1 MIRTH
6 QEVRMAK
13 DGEEGN
19 ELCYGFFK
27 KVSGCQL
34 FKGSSLAPKSWKFC
48 NIFAAL

>member
-13 DGEEGN
+13 DGEDGN

-27 KVSGCQL
+27 KSVWVPVIQR
-34 FKGSSLAPKSWKFC
+34 FKFGSKIVEIL
-48 NIFAAL
+48 

>member
-13 DGEEGN
+13 DGEDGN
-19 ELCYGFFK
+19 ELEMDFFF

-34 FKGSSLAPKSWKFC
+34 FKGSSLA
-48 NIFAAL
+48 